1 MPRPS
6 ETLDRVRT
14 LAGSGQVRASD
25 HGYDE
30 LADDALFADEVL
42 TGLAGAIVV
51 EDIRQLFG
59 DLLSSFCNTIA
70 KTGRFTSCGE
80 YLRAKSD
87 LVF

>member
-51 EDIRQLFG
+51 EDYPSAVRG
-59 DLLSSFCNTIA
+59 PTV
-70 KTGRFTSCGE
+70 
-80 YLRAKSD
+80 
-87 LVF
+87 LVLQYDSEDRPLHVVWGIP